1 MSSSR
6 RRTLTGLGV
15 GLVAAGATAAAGVA
29 TDRLVRARST
39 AKALGD
45 TDSYDVSPTRSW
57 SSSPTTGCRCTSRS
71 TLPEGADPVGDV
83 VPTVVLSHGYT
94 LSLRSW
100 VFQRR
105 ALTAAGYRVV
115 VWDQRGHG
123 RSGRAPRSRPPS
135 TSSAVTWPA
144 SWPRPRPRGR
154 SCWSGTPWAA

>member
-45 TDSYDVSPTRSW
+45 TDSYDVVPDEE
-57 SSSPTTGCRCTSRS
+57 
-71 TLPEGADPVGDV
+71 LVVIADDGVPLHVEIDMPRGGVPVGDV
-83 VPTVVLSHGYT
+83 GPTVVLCHGYT

-105 ALTAAGYRVV
+105 ALAAAGYRVV

-123 RSGRAPRSRPPS
+123 RSGLGSKE
-135 TSSAVTWPA
+135 SATIDQL
-144 SWPRPRPRGR
+144 GR
-154 SCWSGTPWAA
+154 DLARVLDQA